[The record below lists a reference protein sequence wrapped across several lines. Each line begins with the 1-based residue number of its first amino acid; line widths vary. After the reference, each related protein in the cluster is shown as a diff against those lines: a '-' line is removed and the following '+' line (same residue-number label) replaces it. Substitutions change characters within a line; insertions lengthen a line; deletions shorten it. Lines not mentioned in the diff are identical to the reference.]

1 MDGKLKEEDFSEE
14 EWRRRLD
21 AIRRSQFSVSES
33 IGRQGEQQVINA
45 RRQDMNAQEI
55 QRGEEFVTGK
65 TVIFSY

>member
-1 MDGKLKEEDFSEE
+1 MDEKEEDFSEE
-14 EWRRRLD
+14 EWRRRRD
-21 AIRRSQFSVSES
+21 TIRRSQFSVSES

-45 RRQDMNAQEI
+45 RRQDVNAQKI